1 MRIIIILLI
10 ILIFI
15 SFGIFINGLKN
26 YKRRTVRDIIEE
38 NENDY
43 KLRNH
48 SNRRKKVTIIEEMP
62 DNNDNSVEVINCSS
76 VNNIS

>member
-15 SFGIFINGLKN
+15 SLGIFINGIIN
-26 YKRRTVRDIIEE
+26 SKRRTVRDIIEE
-38 NENDY
+38 NENDNE
-43 KLRNH
+43 LRKR

-62 DNNDNSVEVINCSS
+62 DNNDNTVE
-76 VNNIS
+76 

>member
-15 SFGIFINGLKN
+15 SFGIFINGIRN
-26 YKRRTVRDIIEE
+26 SKRRTVRDIIEE
-38 NENDY
+38 NENDNE
-43 KLRNH
+43 LRKR

-62 DNNDNSVEVINCSS
+62 DNNDNTVE
-76 VNNIS
+76 

>member
-15 SFGIFINGLKN
+15 SLGIFINGIRN
-26 YKRRTVRDIIEE
+26 SNRRTIHDVTED
-38 NENDY
+38 NEHDDRMR
-43 KLRNH
+43 KR

-62 DNNDNSVEVINCSS
+62 DNNDNTVE
-76 VNNIS
+76 